1 MPVEILDPTGVDQP
15 VESRLAPRDGRL
27 EGKRLGLLANGKT
40 NASALLELVGE
51 LLTERHGLSALVLV
65 DKRNASA
72 PAADTVLD
80 GLLPRCDVVVTAI
93 GD

>member
-1 MPVEILDPTGVDQP
+1 MDQP
-15 VESRLAPRDGRL
+15 VETRVAPRDGRL

-40 NASALLELVGE
+40 NALALLEMVGE
-51 LLTERHGLSALVLV
+51 LLTERYGLSEPVLV

-72 PAADTVLD
+72 PASDAVLNR
-80 GLLPRCDVVVTAI
+80 LLPECDVVITAI

>member
-15 VESRLAPRDGRL
+15 VETRVAPRDGRL

-40 NASALLELVGE
+40 NATALLEMVGE
-51 LLTERHGLSALVLV
+51 LLTERYGLSEPVLV

-72 PAADTVLD
+72 PASDAVLD
-80 GLLPRCDVVVTAI
+80 RLLPECDVVITAI

>member
-1 MPVEILDPTGVDQP
+1 MPLEILDPTGVDQP
-15 VESRLAPRDGRL
+15 VETRLARRDGCLAGR
-27 EGKRLGLLANGKT
+27 RLGLLANGKT

-51 LLTERHGLSALVLV
+51 LLTQRYGLSAPVLV

-80 GLLPRCDVVVTAI
+80 GLLHQCDVVVTAI